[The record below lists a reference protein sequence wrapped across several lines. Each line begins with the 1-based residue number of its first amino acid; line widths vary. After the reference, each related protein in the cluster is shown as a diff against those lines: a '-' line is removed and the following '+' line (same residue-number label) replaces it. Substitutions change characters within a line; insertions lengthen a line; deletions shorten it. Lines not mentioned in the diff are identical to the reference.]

1 MMRGYQNYYLK
12 VLSLKTQ
19 NFQLSEKENLNPES
33 RKFIEN
39 VLKGTVK
46 TGEYEHEIFAILEI
60 KKQIKNIE
68 NVTLEDIFPEQIYP
82 ALDTLIGKK
91 FTKHYAIKTTLN

>member
-1 MMRGYQNYYLK
+1 M
-12 VLSLKTQ
+12 
-19 NFQLSEKENLNPES
+19 
-33 RKFIEN
+33 
-39 VLKGTVK
+39 LKGTVK

-91 FTKHYAIKTTLN
+91 FREIFLEICQKLIKMPYTKGYYRKMILSSNYADHLKNMWKYYLILLHFIF